1 MLKARCDFQSRGASG
16 GQFDSHNSVSG
27 CAQSGAA
34 AAVCRTL
41 SQWSCDDW
49 SNVKGA
55 ELLSKLRRK
64 ALKVCREVFT
74 PASFVIIIVM
84 TELWVRL

>member
-1 MLKARCDFQSRGASG
+1 M
-16 GQFDSHNSVSG
+16 
-27 CAQSGAA
+27 
-34 AAVCRTL
+34 
-41 SQWSCDDW
+41 
-49 SNVKGA
+49 KGA